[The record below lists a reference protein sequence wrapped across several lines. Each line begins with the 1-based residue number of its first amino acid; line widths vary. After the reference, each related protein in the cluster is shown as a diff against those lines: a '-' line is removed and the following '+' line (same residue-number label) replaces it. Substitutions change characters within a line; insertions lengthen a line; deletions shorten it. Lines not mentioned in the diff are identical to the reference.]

1 MSISIENA
9 AVLGGGSFGTSIA
22 NILADNGHKVMLWM
36 RDESM
41 VNAISQTHENP
52 RYLPGK
58 KLNSAIQPTNC
69 LEQAISN
76 SDLIFVAI
84 PSKAF
89 QTVVKQASQWMSED
103 KVLVSTTKGIGQQG
117 FRLMSQ
123 ILELDTPCNKIGV
136 LSGPNLAKEVAERM
150 LTGTV
155 IASEHEEVRSRVQAA
170 LSCGYF
176 RVYANSDRFGV
187 ELGGALKNIYAIA
200 AGMAGAMGLGEN
212 TKSMLITRSLAEMSR
227 FADRLGGNPM
237 TFLGLA
243 GVGDLFV
250 TCTSPLSRNYQVG
263 YALAQGQS
271 LDHILDNLGG
281 TAEGVNTIKLVKE
294 RSEEL
299 EVYMPLVHGLYEII
313 FEKKELKEVIKRLML
328 GEQNTD
334 VEFVLPGPDKLA
346 NLKNSSNG
354 A

>member
-1 MSISIENA
+1 MPTEKVT
-9 AVLGGGSFGTSIA
+9 VLGGGSFGTSIA
-22 NILADNGHKVMLWM
+22 NILADNGHQVTLWM
-36 RDESM
+36 RDTDLVED
-41 VNAISQTHENP
+41 ILTKHENT

-58 KLNSAIQPTNC
+58 QLNAQIKPTC
-69 LEQAISN
+69 DLQQAVSGADIV
-76 SDLIFVAI
+76 FVAI

-89 QTVVKQASQWMSED
+89 RHVVQQANPWLTSDQI
-103 KVLVSTTKGIGQQG
+103 LISTTKGIEEDG
-117 FRLMSQ
+117 FLLMSQ
-123 ILELDTPCNKIGV
+123 ILETDTDCEKIGV
-136 LSGPNLAKEVAERM
+136 LSGPNLAKEIANRT

-155 IASEHEEVRSRVQAA
+155 IASEHEEVRQRIQSV
-170 LSCGYF
+170 LSCKYF

-187 ELGGALKNIYAIA
+187 ELGGVLKNIYAIA
-200 AGMAGAMGLGEN
+200 SGMAEAMGMGAN

-227 FADRLGGNPM
+227 FAARLGGNPM

-263 YALAQGQS
+263 FALAQGKT
-271 LDHILDNLGG
+271 LDDILENLGEV
-281 TAEGVNTIKLVKE
+281 AEGVNTIRLVKQK
-294 RSEEL
+294 SVEL

-313 FEKKELKEVIKRLML
+313 FENKSLKDVIQMLML
-328 GEQNTD
+328 GEQNSD

-346 NLKNSSNG
+346 NIKK

>member
-1 MSISIENA
+1 MTSKMENA
-9 AVLGGGSFGTSIA
+9 TVLGGGSFGTSIA
-22 NILADNGHKVMLWM
+22 NILADNGHNVTLWM
-36 RDESM
+36 RDKSM
-41 VNAISQTHENP
+41 VEAVATRHENP

-58 KLNSAIQPTNC
+58 KLNPAIKPTTS
-69 LEQAISN
+69 LEQAVTSAG
-76 SDLIFVAI
+76 LIFVAI

-89 QTVVKQASQWMSED
+89 RKVVQDASQWMNSEQL
-103 KVLVSTTKGIGQQG
+103 VVSTTKGISEQG
-117 FRLMSQ
+117 FLLMSQ
-123 ILELDTPCNKIGV
+123 ILEQETPCSKIGV
-136 LSGPNLAKEVAERM
+136 LSGPNLAKEVAERH

-155 IASEHEEVRSRVQAA
+155 IASEDEDVRTRVQDA

-200 AGMAGAMGLGEN
+200 SGMGGAMGLGEN

-227 FADRLGGNPM
+227 FAERLGANPM

-263 YALAQGQS
+263 YALAQGDS
-271 LDHILDNLGG
+271 LQHILDNLGG

-294 RSEEL
+294 ESDAR
-299 EVYMPLVHGLYEII
+299 EVYMPLVHGLYDII
-313 FEKKELKEVIKRLML
+313 FDGKELKEVIQRLML

-334 VEFVLPGPDKLA
+334 VEFVLAGPDKLA
-346 NLKNSSNG
+346 TLKKQ
-354 A
+354 

>member
-1 MSISIENA
+1 MTTEVKQV

-22 NILADNGHKVMLWM
+22 NILADNGHHVKLWM
-36 RDESM
+36 RNEET
-41 VNAISQTHENP
+41 VRNIETLHENT

-58 KLNSAIQPTNC
+58 KLNPSIQPTTS
-69 LEQAISN
+69 LESAVSN

-89 QTVVKQASQWMSED
+89 KQVVTDAAQWLDDSKM
-103 KVLVSTTKGIGQQG
+103 LVSTTKGIEVDG

-123 ILELDTPCNKIGV
+123 ILEDCTPCSKIGV
-136 LSGPNLAKEVAERM
+136 LSGPNLAKEIAERT
-150 LTGTV
+150 LTGSV
-155 IASEHEEVRSRVQAA
+155 IASEYGVVRQTVQDT
-170 LSCGYF
+170 LSCNYF

-200 AGMAGAMGLGEN
+200 SGMAAAMGMGEN

-227 FADRLGGNPM
+227 FASRLGGNPM

-243 GVGDLFV
+243 GVGDLYV

-263 YALAQGQS
+263 HALAEGRD
-271 LDHILDNLGG
+271 LDEILENLGG
-281 TAEGVNTIKLVKE
+281 TAEGVNTIRLVKGK
-294 RSEEL
+294 SEEL
-299 EVYMPLVHGLYEII
+299 EVYMPLVHGLYEIL
-313 FEKKELKEVIKRLML
+313 FEKKSLKEVIQKLML

-334 VEFVLPGPDKLA
+334 VEFVLPGPDKLT
-346 NLKNSSNG
+346 NLKRG
-354 A
+354 

>member
-1 MSISIENA
+1 MPIENVT
-9 AVLGGGSFGTSIA
+9 VLGGGSFGTSIA
-22 NILADNGHKVMLWM
+22 NILADNGHNVTLWM
-36 RDESM
+36 RDAEL
-41 VNAISQTHENP
+41 VTNIAEHHENT

-58 KLNSAIQPTNC
+58 PLNPSIKPTTDLQQAVTSAGI
-69 LEQAISN
+69 L
-76 SDLIFVAI
+76 FVAI

-89 QTVVKQASQWMSED
+89 RSVVLQVREWLTPDQ
-103 KVLVSTTKGIGQQG
+103 VLVSTTKGIEADG
-117 FRLMSQ
+117 FLLMSQ
-123 ILELDTPCNKIGV
+123 ILEADTNCPLIGV
-136 LSGPNLAKEVAERM
+136 LSGPNLAKEIAQRT

-155 IASEHEEVRSRVQAA
+155 IASEHEEVRERIQQA
-170 LSCGYF
+170 LSCKYF

-187 ELGGALKNIYAIA
+187 ELGGVLKNIYAVASGIA
-200 AGMAGAMGLGEN
+200 AALGMGDN

-227 FADRLGGNPM
+227 FAARLGANPM

-263 YALAQGQS
+263 YNLAKGKK
-271 LDHILDNLGG
+271 LEDILENLGG
-281 TAEGVNTIKLVKE
+281 TAEGVNTIALVKQK
-294 RSEEL
+294 SVEL
-299 EVYMPLVHGLYEII
+299 EVYMPLVHGLHEIL
-313 FEKKELKEVIKRLML
+313 FEDKALMDVIKHLML

-346 NLKNSSNG
+346 NLKK